1 MSSQIKIKTKKK
13 IVQDTRV
20 TLDAKHKENV
30 QKIAQKT
37 EDLPTLESNR
47 DLLIRRLEII
57 NETGDKTRIREKYE
71 LEDKIAEINKE
82 IEIIRSKKPE
92 IDYFLSVGPLLY
104 EYYDS
109 KEKWS
114 QQNEPVKQSKKPVSS
129 HSILSYFSTE
139 PECTENVHKKQ
150 ESVPGEEKVK
160 SREQIMDLYL
170 HHTDDKHLVS
180 FTEDRDVENYC
191 ECGAEKI
198 QDIGDAVTF
207 CKGCGKLEKILVD
220 SDKPSYKDPP
230 KEIQYYA
237 YKPINHFNELLSQ
250 FQGKES
256 TEIPA
261 EVYEAIKTELRKEKI
276 YITADEINKREKN
289 SETERALEHARLYLT
304 PKKLREILKK
314 CNMTRYYEHNA
325 HIIYRL
331 TGIPPPCM
339 SRENE
344 ERLRSLFKEILPPW
358 MKYCPPW
365 RSNLP
370 NYAYVLY
377 KLCELLSLDEFLPYF
392 NLLKSREKL
401 FQHDEIWKKMCNEL
415 GWEFI
420 KSI

>member
-13 IVQDTRV
+13 VAQDTRV
-20 TLDAKHKENV
+20 TLDAKHKENLLKIT
-30 QKIAQKT
+30 QKC
-37 EDLPTLESNR
+37 DNLPVLEERRETLM
-47 DLLIRRLEII
+47 RRLTVLIES
-57 NETGDKTRIREKYE
+57 GDRHRTRERH
-71 LEDKIAEINKE
+71 E
-82 IEIIRSKKPE
+82 IETEISQIDQEITDLRSRKPE
-92 IDYFLSVGPLLY
+92 IDYFLNVGSLLY
-104 EYYDS
+104 EYYDT
-109 KEKWS
+109 KERWS
-114 QQNEPVKQSKKPVSS
+114 QQDATASKPTKPVSS
-129 HSILSYFSTE
+129 YSILSYFAEAPDDTTSTTTT
-139 PECTENVHKKQ
+139 PHTNK
-150 ESVPGEEKVK
+150 PNLK
-160 SREQIMDLYL
+160 SREHIMDLYL
-170 HHTDDKHLVS
+170 HYTDERHMITILE
-180 FTEDRDVENYC
+180 EDDDVENYC
-191 ECGAEKI
+191 ATCGGEKM
-198 QDIGDAVTF
+198 QDPGDAVTF
-207 CKGCGKLEKILVD
+207 CKNCGKIEKILVD

-256 TEIPA
+256 TEIPH
-261 EVYEAIKTELRKEKI
+261 EVYEDIKSELRKEKI
-276 YITADEINKREKN
+276 YITADEISKLDNIEDA
-289 SETERALEHARLYLT
+289 SAALEAAKRYLT
-304 PKKLREILKK
+304 PKKLRAILKK

-344 ERLRSLFKEILPPW
+344 ERLRSMFKEILPPW

-370 NYAYVLY
+370 SYAYVIY

-401 FQHDEIWKKMCNEL
+401 CQHDEIWKKICNEL